1 VSCRCWRDWNQAAL
15 EKLHRKDHEAEHEDL
30 QERIRQVLTDTAIP
44 LSDRVRMASSFGAV
58 FAVLFMSG
66 DAFGD
71 TTDVELGALLQA
83 AIRDV
88 LGL

>member
-1 VSCRCWRDWNQAAL
+1 
-15 EKLHRKDHEAEHEDL
+15 
-30 QERIRQVLTDTAIP
+30 
-44 LSDRVRMASSFGAV
+44 MASSFGAV